1 MRNLGKLLKKLK
13 AMCYLMR
20 WPNLFLLTLLQYLVI
35 YRFIPD
41 FIMDPAQQL
50 GIFLVLSA
58 SIGSLAAGGNLINA
72 VVDVP
77 SDSINKPKRVEALHQ
92 LGVDATKTL
101 STLFFGVGLVAGGVV
116 SFLQESFFLSLVF
129 GIVAF
134 VLWQYSYK
142 LKGSFL
148 CGNLVV
154 SCLVGLSLFLPF
166 WIYVKQY
173 SFTIQDPYIQLF
185 WVYVFFAFLTNMM
198 REVVKDAE
206 DIIGDYAC
214 LHQTFPIRMGKK
226 RTNLLVQWLSFFCI
240 LGLTWVY
247 YWFFNGKIV
256 HAILIFLGYIPCA
269 MYIFIKAGKARYK
282 KDYTILST
290 FIKVWMLLGLLS
302 MGLVRW

>member
-148 CGNLVV
+148 WGNLVV

-214 LHQTFPIRMGKK
+214 LHQTFPILMGKK
-226 RTNLLVQWLSFFCI
+226 RTNLVVQWLSFFCI

>member
-148 CGNLVV
+148 WGNLVV